1 MAISKE
7 QRRRINRQNATLSTG
22 PRTEAGKKIS
32 SRNSF
37 KHGLRI
43 ETLALPDE
51 DAFELRDRLDQWND
65 FYQPATPGE
74 AELIDL
80 AVFASVQRR
89 RCQRFQAAAVSDR
102 VRSAA
107 DRWDHDREDQV
118 DRLTPLLATDP
129 AAAVR
134 QLSRTGL
141 GCTWLI
147 GRWERL
153 DALLGQEEGLNVGDR
168 DEAVRLQ
175 GLAPDPDGLGPSLDA

>member
-65 FYQPATPGE
+65 FYRPATPGE

-89 RCQRFQAAAVSDR
+89 RCQRSTPPPSPTKSAPPRTAGIRTARTRSDA
-102 VRSAA
+102 SSPC
-107 DRWDHDREDQV
+107 WPP
-118 DRLTPLLATDP
+118 TPPPPSDSSGAP
-129 AAAVR
+129 A
-134 QLSRTGL
+134 
-141 GCTWLI
+141 
-147 GRWERL
+147 
-153 DALLGQEEGLNVGDR
+153 
-168 DEAVRLQ
+168 
-175 GLAPDPDGLGPSLDA
+175 